1 MQSASMF
8 WDDRAQK
15 YDEEIRRHDPLYA
28 RTINSTRSLL
38 SDSDVVLDFGCGSGE
53 MGLDIASDV
62 QRVHGIDVSGKM
74 IDLANQKVR
83 DRKVGNAD
91 FSHVDAF
98 DQRLVENSFSAVTAF
113 NIFHLVDDIPGVL
126 ARLHDLLQPGG
137 LLVSQTPCLGERNW
151 LVRSLIG
158 LAQRLGF
165 APPIHSL
172 TFTELES
179 LVACSGLEILENEIW
194 DERDAIQRVVARK
207 PGGVREHFGA
217 PKATSQ
223 STS

>member
-1 MQSASMF
+1 MQATAMF
-8 WDDRAQK
+8 WDNRAQK
-15 YDEEIRRHDPLYA
+15 YDEEIQRHDSLYA
-28 RTINSTRSLL
+28 RTIDSTKSLL
-38 SDSDVVLDFGCGSGE
+38 NDSDVVLDFGCGSGE
-53 MGLDIASDV
+53 MGLDIAFHV

-74 IDLANQKVR
+74 IELANQKVR

-91 FSHVDAF
+91 FSHTDAF
-98 DQRLVENSFSAVTAF
+98 DQRLVESSFSAVAAF
-113 NIFHLVDDIPGVL
+113 NIFHLVDDIPEVL

-137 LLVSQTPCLGERNW
+137 LLVSQTPCLGERSW

-172 TFTELES
+172 TFAELES
-179 LVACSGLEILENEIW
+179 LVASSGFEILENELW

-217 PKATSQ
+217 PEATSQ
-223 STS
+223 PMS